1 MSSSL
6 DRRRFIVMSSAGALL
21 NALRPRQLW
30 PLQGVATAPRP
41 LPDRNWTPSPDLLRS
56 LPRMLELAEVP
67 GLALGIVTDG
77 QVWKGGFGRATL
89 EPVTPVSYETVFE
102 AVSLGKPLF
111 AYAVLRLVDAGRI
124 DLDRPLYDYLPSP
137 EANNPLMRKVT
148 ATHVLSHTSGLPNW
162 REQPGPL
169 QPMAEP
175 GTTFSYSGEGYIYL
189 QRVVEQ
195 ITDTP
200 FARYMR
206 DQILSPLG
214 MKRSSYIWLPQYES
228 HKAAG
233 RDEQGNEVDVY
244 QAIGLDAEHL
254 ARQWG
259 KSVLDWRYEDAI
271 RAVPLIN
278 PKWPAVPLYVI
289 PSSAGSLLTTVSDY
303 ARFLVRVVAPP
314 SERGLGLSPATKRA
328 MLTPRIHLN
337 RVLSWGLG
345 WGIQRD
351 EYGEVLWHWG
361 ANNSFRNFVI
371 ADLARSRAVVAFTNG
386 EAGPKVYERV
396 IAGVTG
402 HDQAAFLWL

>member
-1 MSSSL
+1 
-6 DRRRFIVMSSAGALL
+6 
-21 NALRPRQLW
+21 
-30 PLQGVATAPRP
+30 
-41 LPDRNWTPSPDLLRS
+41 
-56 LPRMLELAEVP
+56 
-67 GLALGIVTDG
+67 
-77 QVWKGGFGRATL
+77 
-89 EPVTPVSYETVFE
+89 
-102 AVSLGKPLF
+102 
-111 AYAVLRLVDAGRI
+111 
-124 DLDRPLYDYLPSP
+124 
-137 EANNPLMRKVT
+137 
-148 ATHVLSHTSGLPNW
+148 
-162 REQPGPL
+162 
-169 QPMAEP
+169 
-175 GTTFSYSGEGYIYL
+175 
-189 QRVVEQ
+189 
-195 ITDTP
+195 
-200 FARYMR
+200 MR

-278 PKWPAVPLYVI
+278 PKWPAVPLYII

-303 ARFLVRVVAPP
+303 ARFLVRVVAPL
-314 SERGLGLSPATKRA
+314 SERGLGLSPETKRA
-328 MLTPRIHLN
+328 MLTPRIQLN

>member
-1 MSSSL
+1 MGSPL

-21 NALRPRQLW
+21 SALRPSRMW
-30 PLQGVATAPRP
+30 PLQGVAPEASK
-41 LPDRNWTPSPDLLRS
+41 LPGPSWTPSPDLLRS
-56 LPRMLELAEVP
+56 LPRMLELAGVP
-67 GLALGIVTDG
+67 GLALGVVTGG
-77 QVWKGGFGRATL
+77 QVWKAGFGRATL
-89 EPVTPVSYETVFE
+89 EPVTPVSNETVFE

-124 DLDRPLYDYLPSP
+124 DLDRPLYDYLPTP

-169 QPMAEP
+169 LPMAEP
-175 GTTFSYSGEGYIYL
+175 GATFSYSGEGYVYL
-189 QRVVEQ
+189 QRVVEKV
-195 ITDTP
+195 TDTP

-228 HKAAG
+228 RKAAG
-233 RDEQGNEVDVY
+233 RDQQGNEVDVY
-244 QAIGLDAEHL
+244 RAIGLDAEHL

-278 PKWPAVPLYVI
+278 PKWPAVPLYII
-289 PSSAGSLLTTVSDY
+289 PSSAGSLLTTVGDY
-303 ARFLVRVVAPP
+303 ARFLVRVVAA
-314 SERGLGLSPATKRA
+314 SERGLGLSLPTRRA
-328 MLTPRIHLN
+328 MLTPRIQLN
-337 RVLSWGLG
+337 RVLFWGLG

>member
-1 MSSSL
+1 MGSSL

-21 NALRPRQLW
+21 SALRQRELW
-30 PLQGVATAPRP
+30 PLQAVATPGP
-41 LPDRNWTPSPDLLRS
+41 LSGPNWTPSPDLLRS
-56 LPRMLELAEVP
+56 LPRMLELAGVP
-67 GLALGIVTDG
+67 GLALGVVSQG

-124 DLDRPLYDYLPSP
+124 DLNRPLYDYLPSP

-175 GTTFSYSGEGYIYL
+175 GTTFSYSGEGYVYL

-195 ITDTP
+195 VTDTP

-206 DQILSPLG
+206 DQILNPLG
-214 MKRSSYIWLPQYES
+214 MKQSSYIWLPQYES

-244 QAIGLDAEHL
+244 RAIGLDAEHL

-278 PKWPAVPLYVI
+278 PQWPAVPLYII

-303 ARFLVRVVAPP
+303 ARFLLRVVAPP
-314 SERGLGLSPATKRA
+314 SEPGLQLSQETQRA
-328 MLTPRIHLN
+328 MRTPRIQLN
-337 RVLSWGLG
+337 RVLFWGLG

>member
-1 MSSSL
+1 MGSSV

-21 NALRPRQLW
+21 TALRPRAAW
-30 PLQGVATAPRP
+30 PLQGVAPPPR
-41 LPDRNWTPSPDLLRS
+41 LPGPNWTPSPDLLRS
-56 LPRMLELAEVP
+56 LPRMLELAGVP
-67 GLALGIVTDG
+67 GLALGVVTDG

-89 EPVTPVSYETVFE
+89 EPLTPVSNETVFE

-137 EANNPLMRKVT
+137 EANNPLMRKVS

-169 QPMAEP
+169 LPMAEP
-175 GTTFSYSGEGYIYL
+175 GKMFSYSGEGYVYL
-189 QRVVEQ
+189 QRVVELV
-195 ITDTP
+195 TDTP

-206 DQILSPLG
+206 DQILGPLG

-244 QAIGLDAEHL
+244 RAIGLDAEQL

-278 PKWPAVPLYVI
+278 PKWPAVPLYII
-289 PSSAGSLLTTVSDY
+289 PSSAGSLLTTAGDY

-314 SERGLGLSPATKRA
+314 SERGLGLRPETRRA
-328 MLTPRIHLN
+328 MLTPRIQLN

-371 ADLARSRAVVAFTNG
+371 ADLARARAVVAFTNG

>member
-1 MSSSL
+1 MGST
-6 DRRRFIVMSSAGALL
+6 GALVS
-21 NALRPRQLW
+21 ALRPRELW
-30 PLQGVATAPRP
+30 PLQGVTAAPGL
-41 LPDRNWTPSPDLLRS
+41 LPGPNWTATPDLLHS
-56 LPRMLELAEVP
+56 LPRLLELAQVP
-67 GLALGIVTDG
+67 GLALGIVTNG
-77 QVWKGGFGRATL
+77 EVWKGGFGRATR
-89 EPVTPVSYETVFE
+89 EPPTPVSYETVFE

-124 DLDRPLYDYLPSP
+124 DLNRPLYDYLPSP

-169 QPMAEP
+169 LPMAEP
-175 GTTFSYSGEGYIYL
+175 GTTFSYSGEGYVYL

-195 ITDTP
+195 VTDTP

-206 DQILSPLG
+206 DQVLNPLG
-214 MKRSSYIWLPQYES
+214 MKRSSFVWLAEFENR
-228 HKAAG
+228 KAAG
-233 RDEQGNEVDVY
+233 RDERGNEVDVY
-244 QAIGLDAEHL
+244 RAIGLDADHL
-254 ARQWG
+254 AREWG
-259 KSVLDWRYEDAI
+259 KSVLDWRYADAI

-278 PKWPAVPLYVI
+278 TKWPAVPLYII
-289 PSSAGSLLTTVSDY
+289 PSAAGSLLTTVGDY

-314 SERGLGLSPATKRA
+314 SERGLGLSPTTRQA
-328 MLTPRIHLN
+328 MLTPRIQLN
-337 RVLSWGLG
+337 RVLFWGLG

-396 IAGVTG
+396 IAGITG